1 MKDELGEKI
10 TTEFVS
16 LRPKAYI
23 VIQQMAIMKKKRKR
37 HKKACHKKKN

>member
-23 VIQQMAIMKKKRKR
+23 VIQQMVIIKKKRKR
-37 HKKACHKKKN
+37 HKKVCHKQKN

>member
-23 VIQQMAIMKKKRKR
+23 VIQQMAIMKKKKE
-37 HKKACHKKKN
+37 KAQKSVS